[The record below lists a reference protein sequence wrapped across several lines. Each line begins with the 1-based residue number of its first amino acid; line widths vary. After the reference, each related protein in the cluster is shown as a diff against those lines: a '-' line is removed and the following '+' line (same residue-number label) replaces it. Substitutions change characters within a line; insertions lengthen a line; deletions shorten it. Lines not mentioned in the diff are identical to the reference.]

1 MGQFARRGADGRLLQ
16 SANAKLRG
24 DKSTSRGRNVYSG
37 STHSR
42 FRIALE
48 FFRLKRIS
56 AYMTTSTHVAKQPLP
71 SLAVAAIGVVF
82 GDIGTSPLYS
92 LKEAFSP
99 SHGIPLTN
107 TSILGVI
114 SLLFWAIMIVVSV
127 KYVLIVMRADNN
139 GEGGVLALMA
149 LALRSLDRKSRSVV
163 VLTALGIF
171 GACMFYGD
179 AVITPAISVMSAV
192 EGLEIAAPK
201 LAHLVLPLTM
211 VILIALFWIQR
222 HGTALVGRLFG
233 PIMVIWFITIA
244 VLGAARIVQQPGVI
258 AALNPYYAIS
268 FMSAHLLQAYV
279 VLGSVV
285 LVLTGAEALY
295 ADMGHFGAKPIRCA
309 WYGLVMPSLVINY
322 FGQGA
327 LLMQDHRAIE
337 NPFFLLAPDW
347 ALLPLVVLSTVATV
361 IASQAVI
368 SGAYSLTSQAILLG
382 YVPRMKVLH
391 TSDLA
396 IGQIYVPVVNWMLL
410 FIILCIVVGFKSSD
424 NLAAAYGIAVTA
436 TMVMTTILVSV
447 VMTKLWKWNKWLVG
461 LIIAGLLIIDLGFFG
476 ANLLKVEEGGWLPLG
491 IGALLFFLL
500 MTWFKGRMI
509 VKERTAADGIPLMPF
524 LQGLLAHP
532 PHRVSGT
539 AIYLTG
545 SDTLVPV
552 SLLHNLKHNKV
563 LHERTIF
570 LTFKIRDIP
579 YVSNAERVS
588 VKDIGG
594 GLYLVKADYGFNETP
609 DVKAVLEEIG
619 RIEGMSFEMMDTS
632 FFLARETVVPTQL
645 PGMSIFRERVFAWM
659 HQNAA
664 KPTDFFSIPAN
675 RVVELGTKIEI

>member
-1 MGQFARRGADGRLLQ
+1 MKD
-16 SANAKLRG
+16 N
-24 DKSTSRGRNVYSG
+24 N
-37 STHSR
+37 
-42 FRIALE
+42 
-48 FFRLKRIS
+48 
-56 AYMTTSTHVAKQPLP
+56 HVHKQPLP
-71 SLAVAAIGVVF
+71 SLAIAAIGVVF

-99 SHGIPLTN
+99 SHGIPLTEQ
-107 TSILGVI
+107 SILGVI
-114 SLLFWAIMIVVSV
+114 SLLFWAIVIVVSL
-127 KYVLIVMRADNN
+127 KYVLFVMRADNN

-149 LALRSLDRKSRSVV
+149 LALRSLDQKSRVAG
-163 VLTALGIF
+163 VLVALGIF

-179 AVITPAISVMSAV
+179 AVITPAISVISAV
-192 EGLEIAAPK
+192 EGLQIAAPN
-201 LAHLVLPLTM
+201 LSHLVLPLTM
-211 VILIALFWIQR
+211 IILVLLFWIQR
-222 HGTALVGRLFG
+222 HGTATVGRLFG
-233 PIMVIWFITIA
+233 PIMVVWFVVLA
-244 VLGAARIVQQPGVI
+244 VLGIWHIAQSPSVI
-258 AALNPYYAIS
+258 QALNPYYAYS
-268 FMSAHLLQAYV
+268 FMAAHVLQAYV

-295 ADMGHFGAKPIRCA
+295 ADMGHFGAKPIRVA
-309 WYGLVMPSLVINY
+309 WYALVMPSLVLNY
-322 FGQGA
+322 
-327 LLMQDHRAIE
+327 DPKAIE
-337 NPFFLLAPDW
+337 NPFFLLAPQW

-368 SGAYSLTSQAILLG
+368 SGAYSLTSQAIQLG
-382 YVPRMKVLH
+382 YVPRMKILH

-410 FIILCIVVGFKSSD
+410 FIILCIVLAFKSSD

-436 TMVMTTILVSV
+436 TMVITTILACV
-447 VMTKLWKWNKWLVG
+447 VMVKVWNWNKILVA
-461 LIIAGLLIIDLGFFG
+461 LIIGVFMTVDLGFFG

-570 LTFKIRDIP
+570 LTFLTRDIP
-579 YVSNAERVS
+579 YVSDTDRVS
-588 VKDIGG
+588 YKEIGG
-594 GLYLVKADYGFNETP
+594 GLFLVKAVYGFNETP
-609 DVKAVLEEIG
+609 DVKAVLLEVG
-619 RIEGMSFEMMDTS
+619 RTHDMTFELMDTS

-645 PGMSIFRERVFAWM
+645 PGMSVWRERVFAWM

>member
-1 MGQFARRGADGRLLQ
+1 
-16 SANAKLRG
+16 
-24 DKSTSRGRNVYSG
+24 
-37 STHSR
+37 
-42 FRIALE
+42 
-48 FFRLKRIS
+48 
-56 AYMTTSTHVAKQPLP
+56 MTDNSHVPKQPLP

-99 SHGIPLTN
+99 SHGIPLTES
-107 TSILGVI
+107 SILGVI
-114 SLLFWAIMIVVSV
+114 SLLFWAIIVVVSI
-127 KYVLIVMRADNN
+127 KYVMFVMRADNN

-149 LALRSLDRKSRSVV
+149 LSLRSFDTKSRAAG
-163 VLTALGIF
+163 LLMMLGIF

-192 EGLEIAAPK
+192 EGLELAAPK
-201 LAHLVLPLTM
+201 LSHLVLPLTM
-211 VILIALFWIQR
+211 VILVLLFWIQR
-222 HGTALVGRLFG
+222 HGTAMVGRLFG
-233 PIMVIWFITIA
+233 PIMVLWFVTLA
-244 VLGAARIVQQPGVI
+244 VLGLSHIVQAPEVI
-258 AALNPYYAIS
+258 KALNPYYAFS

-295 ADMGHFGAKPIRCA
+295 ADMGHFGAAPIRCA
-309 WYGLVMPSLVINY
+309 WYSLVMPSLVLNY

-327 LLMQDHRAIE
+327 LLMHNPKAIE
-337 NPFFLLAPDW
+337 NPFYLLAPDW

-368 SGAYSLTSQAILLG
+368 SGAYSLTSQAIQLG
-382 YVPRMKVLH
+382 YVPRMKILH
-391 TSDLA
+391 TSELA

-410 FIILCIVVGFKSSD
+410 FIILCIVIAFKSSD

-436 TMVMTTILVSV
+436 TMVITTILASV
-447 VMTKLWKWNKWLVG
+447 VMVKVWNWNKGVVA
-461 LIIAGLLIIDLGFFG
+461 LIIGALLMVDLGFFG
-476 ANLLKVEEGGWLPLG
+476 ANLLKVAEGGWLPLG

-524 LQGLLAHP
+524 VQGLLAHP

-545 SDTLVPV
+545 SATLVPV

-570 LTFKIRDIP
+570 LTFITRDIP
-579 YVSNAERVS
+579 YVEDKDRLT
-588 VKDIGG
+588 VKDVSG
-594 GLYLVKADYGFNETP
+594 GLFLVKAAYGFNETP
-609 DVKAVLEEIG
+609 DVKAVLEQISVSHD
-619 RIEGMSFEMMDTS
+619 MSFELMDTS

-645 PGMSIFRERVFAWM
+645 PGMSVWRERVFAWM

>member
-1 MGQFARRGADGRLLQ
+1 MNDMTHASDAPQALHSPAQQHSLQ
-16 SANAKLRG
+16 
-24 DKSTSRGRNVYSG
+24 
-37 STHSR
+37 
-42 FRIALE
+42 ALA
-48 FFRLKRIS
+48 I
-56 AYMTTSTHVAKQPLP
+56 
-71 SLAVAAIGVVF
+71 AAIGVVF

-99 SHGIPLTN
+99 AHGIPLTQG
-107 TSILGVI
+107 SILGVI
-114 SLLFWAIMIVVSV
+114 SLLFWAIVMVVGI
-127 KYVLIVMRADNN
+127 KYLLFVMRADNN

-149 LALRSLDRKSRSVV
+149 MSLRPLNPKTRTAGALM
-163 VLTALGIF
+163 ALGIF

-192 EGLEIAAPK
+192 EGLEIATPH
-201 LAHLVLPLTM
+201 LSHLVLPITI

-222 HGTALVGRLFG
+222 HGTATVGKLFG
-233 PIMVIWFITIA
+233 PIMVLWFVVIA
-244 VLGAARIVQQPGVI
+244 VLGVYHIAREPGII
-258 AALNPYYAIS
+258 AAVNPYYAVS

-295 ADMGHFGAKPIRCA
+295 ADMGHFGARPIRLA
-309 WYGLVMPSLVINY
+309 AYVLVMPSLVLNY

-327 LLMQDHRAIE
+327 LLIRNPQAIE
-337 NPFFLLAPDW
+337 NPFFLLAPQW
-347 ALLPLVVLSTVATV
+347 ALLPLVVLATVATV

-368 SGAYSLTSQAILLG
+368 SGAYSLTAQAIQLG

-391 TSDLA
+391 TSELA
-396 IGQIYVPVVNWMLL
+396 IGQIYVPVVNWLLL
-410 FIILCIVVGFKSSD
+410 FVILCIVIGFKSSD
-424 NLAAAYGIAVTA
+424 SLAAAYGIAVTA
-436 TMVMTTILVSV
+436 TMVITTVLACV
-447 VMTKLWKWNKWLVG
+447 VMVKVWNWNRLLVG
-461 LIIAGLLIIDLGFFG
+461 MIIAVFMAIDLGFFG
-476 ANLLKVEEGGWLPLG
+476 ANLLKVAQGGWLPLG

-500 MTWFKGRMI
+500 LTWYKGRQI
-509 VKERTAADGIPLMPF
+509 VKERTAADGIPLEPF

-545 SDTLVPV
+545 NDTLVPV

-563 LHERTIF
+563 LHERTVF
-570 LTFKIRDIP
+570 LTFVTRDIP
-579 YVSNAERVS
+579 YVRDDQRLTVRD
-588 VKDIGG
+588 VGG
-594 GLYLVKADYGFNETP
+594 GLYLVKAEYGFNETP
-609 DVKAVLEEIG
+609 DVKAVLEEFG
-619 RIEGMSFEMMDTS
+619 RTHAMTFELMDTS

-645 PGMSIFRERVFAWM
+645 PGMSIWRERVFAWM

-664 KPTDFFSIPAN
+664 KPTDFFAIPAN

>member
-1 MGQFARRGADGRLLQ
+1 MAFAFSYRNGFPAFMTG
-16 SANAKLRG
+16 
-24 DKSTSRGRNVYSG
+24 TSHVHKESLP
-37 STHSR
+37 
-42 FRIALE
+42 AL
-48 FFRLKRIS
+48 
-56 AYMTTSTHVAKQPLP
+56 A
-71 SLAVAAIGVVF
+71 LAAVGVVF

-99 SHGIPLTN
+99 AHGIPLTEH
-107 TSILGVI
+107 SILGVI
-114 SLLFWAIMIVVSV
+114 SLLFWAIVIVVGI
-127 KYVLIVMRADNN
+127 KYVLFVMRADNN

-149 LALRSLDRKSRSVV
+149 LALRSVDPARKFAG
-163 VLTALGIF
+163 LLMMLGIF

-179 AVITPAISVMSAV
+179 AVITPAISVISAV
-192 EGLEIAAPK
+192 EGLQVAAPD
-201 LAHLVLPLTM
+201 LSHLVLPFTV

-222 HGTALVGRLFG
+222 NGTATVGRLFG
-233 PIMVIWFITIA
+233 PIMVIWFIVIGL
-244 VLGAARIVQQPGVI
+244 LGLAHIIRSPGVVR
-258 AALNPYYAIS
+258 ALNPYYAYS
-268 FMSAHLLQAYV
+268 FMAAHVLQAYI

-295 ADMGHFGAKPIRCA
+295 ADMGHFGAKPIRVA
-309 WYGLVMPSLVINY
+309 WYALVMPSLVLNY

-327 LLMQDHRAIE
+327 LLMHDAKAIE
-337 NPFFLLAPDW
+337 NPFFLLAPQW

-368 SGAYSLTSQAILLG
+368 SGAYSLTSQAIQLG
-382 YVPRMKVLH
+382 YVPRMKIRH
-391 TSDLA
+391 TSDLS
-396 IGQIYVPVVNWMLL
+396 IGQIYVPVVNWLL
-410 FIILCIVVGFKSSD
+410 LVIILCIVVAFKSSD

-436 TMVMTTILVSV
+436 TMVITTMLASV
-447 VMTKLWKWNKWLVG
+447 VMVNVWGWNKLVVA
-461 LIIAGLLIIDLGFFG
+461 LIIAGLMMVDLGFFG
-476 ANLLKVEEGGWLPLG
+476 ANLLKVAEGGWLPLG
-491 IGALLFFLL
+491 IGGLLFFLL

-509 VKERTAADGIPLMPF
+509 VKDRTAADGIPLMPF

-570 LTFKIRDIP
+570 LTFVTRDIP
-579 YVSNAERVS
+579 YVNDADRVT
-588 VKDIGG
+588 VKEMGG
-594 GLYLVKADYGFNETP
+594 GLYLVKAVYGFNETP
-609 DVKAVLEEIG
+609 DVKAVLAEVG
-619 RIEGMSFEMMDTS
+619 RTHDMTFEMMDTS

-645 PGMSIFRERVFAWM
+645 PGMSVWRERVFAWM